1 MVRKPRNQLD
11 HRWTRSCLPTWG
23 FLNVDWILLN
33 SKSTHHLPATRVPPV
48 TCYSIFCKIE
58 TVSDSVFALT
68 SSSSRLSTG
77 PKTFVVHNKHQ
88 WQWWWSCLWWCF
100 SCFSALC
107 IVWASWCSYS
117 AYPPSPRVAASAAC
131 ASMWCLWACA
141 GSTFSSC
148 FSCCCKKKRK
158 DQ

>member
-1 MVRKPRNQLD
+1 MDKIMSTHL
-11 HRWTRSCLPTWG
+11 G
-23 FLNVDWILLN
+23 ILNVDWILLN
-33 SKSTHHLPATRVPPV
+33 SKSTHHLPVTRVPPV
-48 TCYSIFCKIE
+48 TCCSIFCNID

-77 PKTFVVHNKHQ
+77 PKTFVLHNKHQ
-88 WQWWWSCLWWCF
+88 WRWSCLWWCF

-107 IVWASWCSYS
+107 ILWASWCSYS
-117 AYPPSPRVAASAAC
+117 AYPPSPRVAASAVC
-131 ASMWCLWACA
+131 ASMWCLWASA

-148 FSCCCKKKRK
+148 FWYCCKKKRK